1 MKIKCQACGKRYDTD
16 TDELCPH
23 CGNYNPIERKKTSED
38 RQQSWHERAKEHE
51 KEAGFGDTAPSK
63 DPLPSKEPS
72 RSAGAAS
79 QYASPKSSEGQKQG
93 GCLKNVILIVVWLA
107 LLMLLTGPVAKIIF
121 NQVQEKNY
129 QESTQMEESSV
140 APGELVMI
148 DGESFGAGRCASLPL
163 ESEQTDLLLEA
174 GYEPAPGTQLTA
186 VELLGDAYSADY
198 YLKVDDVAY
207 REVYSWEVCQLAA
220 EQMGL
225 PENTSLALFLTP
237 IGSEHYELCV
247 RETEKM
253 RFASDRRV
261 TALTRIPLQA
271 EEVQG

>member
-23 CGNYNPIERKKTSED
+23 CGSYNPLKRNGASQIQE
-38 RQQSWHERAKEHE
+38 QSWHERAKEHE
-51 KEAGFGDTAPSK
+51 KKASFEDAPSK
-63 DPLPSKEPS
+63 DTLPSKEPS
-72 RSAGAAS
+72 RSEDS
-79 QYASPKSSEGQKQG
+79 TSRYASSKSSEGQRQG
-93 GCLKNVILIVVWLA
+93 GCLKNFILIIVWLA

-121 NQVQEKNY
+121 NQIKEKNY
-129 QESTQMEESSV
+129 QESAQMEESSI

-148 DGESFGAGRCASLPL
+148 DGEPFGAGRCASLPL

-186 VELLGDAYSADY
+186 VELLGDAYNADY
-198 YLKVDDVAY
+198 YLKVDNVVY

-220 EQMGL
+220 GQMEL
-225 PENTSLALFLTP
+225 PENAPLALFLTP
-237 IGSEHYELCV
+237 IGSENYELCV

-261 TALTRIPLQA
+261 TVLTRIPLQA
-271 EEVQG
+271 EEVQE